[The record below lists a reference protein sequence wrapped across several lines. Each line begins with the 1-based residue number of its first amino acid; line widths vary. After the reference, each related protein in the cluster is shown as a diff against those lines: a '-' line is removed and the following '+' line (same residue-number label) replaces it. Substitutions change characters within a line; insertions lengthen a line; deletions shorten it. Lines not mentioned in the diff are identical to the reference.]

1 MIAEPLFAA
10 PMPAPGKEAEIA
22 ASEALSLAEK
32 PAVVAALVR
41 SIQDLFALLPQ
52 EKQAEL
58 LALWK
63 NERKEFAASALP
75 PLSSTYG
82 ILKDHPAADEYEQIM
97 RELKE
102 QNRRESE
109 LLYPDEDETD
119 TGERHGYLAESR

>member
-1 MIAEPLFAA
+1 MIAESPLAS
-10 PMPAPGKEAEIA
+10 PTPAPGKEAEIA
-22 ASEALSLAEK
+22 ASEVLNTAEK
-32 PAVVAALVR
+32 PAVLAALMKSV
-41 SIQDLFALLPQ
+41 QDLFALLPQ

-58 LALWK
+58 LTLWK
-63 NERKEFAASALP
+63 NERKDDAAPALH
-75 PLSSTYG
+75 PLSSTFG

-119 TGERHGYLAESR
+119 TGERQP